1 MRSMLIGNG
10 LKTPLTRYIA
20 LAHAFLTNSTL
31 PILVL
36 RTAGR
41 GCCQFENAMTKAFDF
56 SVEAELFFAQR
67 KYQRSAVGYRRFS
80 YAAEAIR
87 FAIEELPAGLLAG
100 AFIEVDGERYGGDKI
115 RSLYDSTDFPH
126 PGRPTFVA

>member
-1 MRSMLIGNG
+1 
-10 LKTPLTRYIA
+10 
-20 LAHAFLTNSTL
+20 
-31 PILVL
+31 
-36 RTAGR
+36 
-41 GCCQFENAMTKAFDF
+41 MTKAFDF

-87 FAIEELPAGLLAG
+87 FAIEELPAGQLVG
-100 AFIEVDGERYGGDKI
+100 AFIEVDGERYGADKI

-126 PGRPTFVA
+126 HERLFPENRTRVSGRSGADGGPIK